1 MSGVRRGTSLA
12 VDEESAPRFFKEDGK
27 WLKTGTPSVM
37 KITHNIF
44 SQTHL
49 KNYWVTCR
57 LLYCLLRHNLW
68 HLYYSALSSGAPLSG
83 RIHSM
88 PVYSKKTNHT
98 NFLNVV
104 PGPCNVEMIFSF
116 YQVCSMCVNLN
127 LMLLKGLLDKCNFS
141 TTLGNVRKYDCTII
155 YHYCLNV

>member
-1 MSGVRRGTSLA
+1 M
-12 VDEESAPRFFKEDGK
+12 
-27 WLKTGTPSVM
+27 
-37 KITHNIF
+37 
-44 SQTHL
+44 
-49 KNYWVTCR
+49 NYWVTCR

-127 LMLLKGLLDKCNFS
+127 RSISHCTTRSRSFLFQNKSRVILLLETVNFIIQTFFLFHKEPFYIRLLRLCNYVISVPETWSFKDQNIQDKNRRQS
-141 TTLGNVRKYDCTII
+141 EK
-155 YHYCLNV
+155 